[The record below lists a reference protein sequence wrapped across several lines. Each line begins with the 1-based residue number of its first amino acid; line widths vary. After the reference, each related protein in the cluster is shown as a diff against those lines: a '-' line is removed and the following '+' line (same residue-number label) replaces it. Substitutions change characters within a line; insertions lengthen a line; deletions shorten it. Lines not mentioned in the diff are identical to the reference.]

1 MSSPVLSEGAIDF
14 TDVLMKEE
22 SVLFP
27 YNRMGNRHGVT
38 ELGPEKMLNSL
49 IWVVIKVKVMVSSHS
64 NTETSDHR

>member
-1 MSSPVLSEGAIDF
+1 MPSPVLSEEAIDF

-49 IWVVIKVKVMVSSHS
+49 IWAVI
-64 NTETSDHR
+64 